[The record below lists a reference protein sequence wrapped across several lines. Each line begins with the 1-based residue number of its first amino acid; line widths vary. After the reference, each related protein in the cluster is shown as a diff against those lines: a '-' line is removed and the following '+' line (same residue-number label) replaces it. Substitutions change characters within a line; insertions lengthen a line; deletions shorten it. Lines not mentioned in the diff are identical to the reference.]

1 MKLLKK
7 IPFFLFLLVLF
18 FCLHGSVENYGYVG
32 AYEVFVVG
40 IVILFFVVVLFTLV
54 QFFTRNY
61 IFTSL
66 IVFFIAVWY
75 LFFGAIKDFLS
86 NTAFLYFLQ
95 GYFVIIP
102 FLLLLTLL
110 WIVFLKFKKPLHSK
124 LVFFLNL
131 LMIIYCLLDIVLIVQ
146 EYFNA
151 PSKKTA
157 AVTFNASKAEAR
169 PNVYLLVFDEYPGYK
184 SLKDSF
190 GFAND
195 SLYRFLENN
204 EFNIQPVF
212 SNYGLTA
219 FSMSSILN
227 MRYINT
233 DFDPLKLTQL
243 DFQVRTDEIRN
254 AAVFDVF
261 KSMGYRFNNYSIFDI
276 NDQHGLSNSNEFVP
290 VHSMMLTDK
299 IFHNRFMRN
308 SSWFIKK
315 FPLWSKQY
323 LFEHDVNNLKAQE
336 MIVNASRAKE
346 DKPVF
351 SYGHF
356 FLPHLPFYRDSLGKY
371 NSIEYI
377 ADEAIVY
384 KERFLS
390 YLKYTNLVITSLA
403 GSVIKNDPNSVIII
417 MSDHGFKNY
426 SNKQLY
432 EPYNF
437 DNICAIRFK
446 AKALLPFRDK
456 WSMVNLFP
464 YIFNSFY
471 NQGMPYLADSVVALR
486 D

>member
-1 MKLLKK
+1 MNLLKK

-40 IVILFFVVVLFTLV
+40 IVILFFVALLFGV
-54 QFFTRNY
+54 IQFFTRNY

-66 IVFFIAVWY
+66 IVFFISAWY
-75 LFFGAIKDFLS
+75 LFFGAIKDFFT
-86 NTAFLYFLQ
+86 NTAFLSFLQ

-102 FLLLLTLL
+102 LLMVLTVL
-110 WIVFLKFKKPLHSK
+110 WIIFLKRRKHLHPK
-124 LVFFLNL
+124 LFFFLNIL
-131 LMIIYCLLDIVLIVQ
+131 LIIYCLLDIVFIIQ
-146 EYFNA
+146 QHSNA
-151 PSKKTA
+151 PPKQA
-157 AVTFNASKAEAR
+157 ADLRFDPLKAVLK

-184 SLKDSF
+184 SLRDSF

-195 SLYRFLENN
+195 SVYRFLENR
-204 EFNIQPVF
+204 EFAIQPVF

-227 MRYINT
+227 MRYIEHG
-233 DFDPLKLTQL
+233 FDPLKLTQT

-254 AAVFDVF
+254 AVVFDVF
-261 KSMGYRFNNYSIFDI
+261 KSMGYRFNNFSIFDI
-276 NDQHGLSNSNEFVP
+276 QDQHGLSNSNEFVP

-299 IFHNRFMRN
+299 IFHNRFIRN
-308 SSWFIKK
+308 SLWFIKK
-315 FPLWSKQY
+315 FPLWSKKY
-323 LFEHDVNNLKAQE
+323 LFEHDVNNLKAQQLL
-336 MIVNASRAKE
+336 IQTAQAKK

-351 SYGHF
+351 SYAHF
-356 FLPHLPFYRDSLGKY
+356 FLPHLPFYRDSLGRY
-371 NSIEYI
+371 NSLEYI

-384 KERFLS
+384 KDRFLS
-390 YLKYTNLVITSLA
+390 YLKYTNMVMMSLTD
-403 GSVIKNDPNSVIII
+403 SIIRNDPQALVII
-417 MSDHGFKNY
+417 MSDHGFKKY

-432 EPYNF
+432 EAYNF

-446 AKALLPFRDK
+446 GKALLPFREK

-471 NQGMPYLADSVVALR
+471 NQHMPYLADSVVALR